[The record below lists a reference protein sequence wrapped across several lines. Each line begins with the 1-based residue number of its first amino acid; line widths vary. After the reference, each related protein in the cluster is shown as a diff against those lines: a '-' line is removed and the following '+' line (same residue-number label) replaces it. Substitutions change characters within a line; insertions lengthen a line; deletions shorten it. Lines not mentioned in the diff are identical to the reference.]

1 MMSVVFPIFF
11 TKVCIICIANIYF
24 QSMFCDVRQFIA
36 YVKEI
41 HGGTFRRV
49 ELSGLLDSVE
59 KLKKKE
65 KEKTEKVKKNIP
77 IR

>member
-1 MMSVVFPIFF
+1 
-11 TKVCIICIANIYF
+11 
-24 QSMFCDVRQFIA
+24 MFCDVRQFIA

-65 KEKTEKVKKNIP
+65 KEKSEKVKKSIP

>member
-1 MMSVVFPIFF
+1 MFDRGMIHDAVIAHTVDHYFF
-11 TKVCIICIANIYF
+11 ILIMNY
-24 QSMFCDVRQFIA
+24 
-36 YVKEI
+36 KEI

-65 KEKTEKVKKNIP
+65 KEKTEKVKKSIP

>member
-1 MMSVVFPIFF
+1 
-11 TKVCIICIANIYF
+11 
-24 QSMFCDVRQFIA
+24 MFCDIRQFIA

-49 ELSGLLDSVE
+49 ELSGLLDSLD

-65 KEKTEKVKKNIP
+65 KEREEKIKKVIP
-77 IR
+77 MR

>member
-1 MMSVVFPIFF
+1 
-11 TKVCIICIANIYF
+11 
-24 QSMFCDVRQFIA
+24 MFCDMRQFIA

-49 ELSGLLDSVE
+49 ELSGLLDSYE
-59 KLKKKE
+59 KLRKKE
-65 KEKTEKVKKNIP
+65 KEIQEKMKKPIP